1 MSPSSTP
8 PDGIASADSIL
19 CECNIHGQQQQQQQ
33 QQQFTEEIRMPRD
46 GTRRPSSWWRSGIKA
61 LYTLRVLRGHAQSKH
76 QQRASR
82 TMRVPSTIVG
92 IMVATEPHE

>member
-19 CECNIHGQQQQQQQ
+19 CECNVHGQQQQQ

-82 TMRVPSTIVG
+82 KMRVPSTIVR
-92 IMVATEPHE
+92 IMVATVPLE